1 MTRILLAV
9 DKFKGTATAAEVAGA
24 LARGLAEHPG
34 VQTVQVPVA
43 DGGDG
48 TLEVCESLGWSLRST
63 RVTGPDGAAVRAR
76 FAWDE
81 PQRRAVIEVAEACGM
96 RLLTR
101 EGELPE
107 DADAEAATSR
117 GVGQLVL
124 AALDAGAEE
133 VVLGLGGSA
142 TTDAGFGMAQ
152 ALGIRFLDEAGDPVE
167 DPRRLAEVARVDLR
181 GLDARVRSVRFVA
194 ASDVTNPL
202 LGPDGAAAVF
212 GPQKGLAADRV
223 RPRDAALGRVAAA
236 VEEAAGMAGVADRPG
251 AGAAGGL
258 GFMTLALLGA
268 RYASGV
274 QTFLD
279 LAGVDDLLEGT
290 DLVVTGEGKLDEQ
303 TLRGKAPAGAA
314 ERAAQRGIPV
324 VAVCG
329 QNTLPPGTQHPFQR
343 ILAMTDV
350 EPDVRS
356 CLRDPLPVLERLAR
370 ERLLA

>member
-81 PQRRAVIEVAEACGM
+81 PRRRAVIEVAEACGM

-117 GVGQLVL
+117 SVGQLVL

-152 ALGIRFLDEAGDPVE
+152 ALGVRFLDEAGDPVE
-167 DPRRLAEVARVDLR
+167 DPRRLAEVARADLS

-212 GPQKGLAADRV
+212 GPQKGLAAERIET
-223 RPRDAALGRVAAA
+223 RDAALGRVAAA
-236 VEEAAGMAGVADRPG
+236 VEEAAVTGGVADRPG

-258 GFMTLALLGA
+258 GFMTLALLDA

-303 TLRGKAPAGAA
+303 TLRGKAPAGVA
-314 ERAAQRGIPV
+314 ERAAERGIPV

-370 ERLLA
+370 GRLLA